1 MYVYVGP
8 IVKNEDIVLDTIS
21 STSVSTTSSSDP
33 LSSDPQ
39 NSSADPP
46 VIDRRHGWERFDDDD
61 DDASLD
67 RPPIP
72 PPRSELEKLYA
83 VPTKLHK
90 TPPVETPPV
99 ELVIENPAQETIS
112 RPKSPFEDF
121 SSSIAEALISNS
133 EKKEDPVS
141 ASALATAGKELFE
154 TIEEEADEES
164 VLESYDCLVS
174 SSATP
179 VLQPEAT
186 VEPTSSSSPVLQ
198 FTSMTVST
206 SGGPIST
213 GSSTSNVN
221 TTQLRTNLN
230 PINNR
235 TRLNSMNRQQ
245 QQQHY
250 TTSILR
256 PIPHEG
262 TFSADKIA
270 RNANPFYSGSINAGK
285 YPKLTPLSQ
294 RPSGPR
300 SPSYIQDF
308 PLPGSSGTST
318 SNSHRRPGRPPP
330 PKPQPYSGD
339 CQWSQQQEESSSSNN
354 VVMRHRQSSAAFMVQ
369 RLPSLGE
376 FDPFAGFLSSG
387 TGDGLI
393 LENSNSSPL
402 V

>member
-1 MYVYVGP
+1 MIQKCFYINFVGVT
-8 IVKNEDIVLDTIS
+8 IQNEDVALDTTS
-21 STSVSTTSSSDP
+21 SSSVSTSSSSDP
-33 LSSDPQ
+33 LSCSDPQ

-46 VIDRRHGWERFDDDD
+46 EIDHRHGWERFDDNEE
-61 DDASLD
+61 LD

-83 VPTKLHK
+83 TPTKLQ
-90 TPPVETPPV
+90 PV
-99 ELVIENPAQETIS
+99 ELVIENPAQETTL

-133 EKKEDPVS
+133 EQKEDAVS

-154 TIEEEADEES
+154 TIEEEADEET
-164 VLESYDCLVS
+164 VLESFDCLVS
-174 SSATP
+174 SSAATP

-186 VEPTSSSSPVLQ
+186 VEPASSSSAVPQL
-198 FTSMTVST
+198 TPMAVST
-206 SGGPIST
+206 SSGPIST
-213 GSSTSNVN
+213 GSSTSDVS
-221 TTQLRTNLN
+221 TTQHRTNLN
-230 PINNR
+230 SINNR
-235 TRLNSMNRQQ
+235 ARSNSMNRQ
-245 QQQHY
+245 HF

-270 RNANPFYSGSINAGK
+270 RNTNPFYSGSINAGK

-294 RPSGPR
+294 RPTGPR
-300 SPSYIQDF
+300 SPSYVQNF
-308 PLPGSSGTST
+308 PLPGSSGTTT
-318 SNSHRRPGRPPP
+318 SNSHRQPGRPPP
-330 PKPQPYSGD
+330 PKPQPYSGE
-339 CQWSQQQEESSSSNN
+339 CQWSQQHSSSNN
-354 VVMRHRQSSAAFMVQ
+354 VVMRHRQNSAAFMVQ

-387 TGDGLI
+387 TGDGFI

>member
-1 MYVYVGP
+1 MFAFAGLTVY
-8 IVKNEDIVLDTIS
+8 EDVALDTN
-21 STSVSTTSSSDP
+21 SVSTASSSNP
-33 LSSDPQ
+33 ELSSDPQ

-46 VIDRRHGWERFDDDD
+46 EIDYRHGWERFDDDD
-61 DDASLD
+61 VESTSLD

-83 VPTKLHK
+83 TPTKLHNS
-90 TPPVETPPV
+90 PPV
-99 ELVIENPAQETIS
+99 ELVIENPAQETALLVS

-121 SSSIAEALISNS
+121 NSSIAEALISNS
-133 EKKEDPVS
+133 EQKEDPVS

-154 TIEEEADEES
+154 TIAEEADEEC
-164 VLESYDCLVS
+164 VLECGLVS

-179 VLQPEAT
+179 VLRPE
-186 VEPTSSSSPVLQ
+186 EPVSSSSAVPQL
-198 FTSMTVST
+198 TSMAVST
-206 SGGPIST
+206 SSGPIST
-213 GSSTSNVN
+213 GSSTSNVS
-221 TTQLRTNLN
+221 TTQLRTNLS
-230 PINNR
+230 INNR
-235 TRLNSMNRQQ
+235 AHSNSMIR
-245 QQQHY
+245 QQHY

-270 RNANPFYSGSINAGK
+270 RNTNPFYSGSINAGK

-300 SPSYIQDF
+300 SPSYIRNF
-308 PLPGSSGTST
+308 PLPGSSATST
-318 SNSHRRPGRPPP
+318 SRRPGRPPP
-330 PKPQPYSGD
+330 PKPQPYSGE
-339 CQWSQQQEESSSSNN
+339 CQWSQQQKESSSSND
-354 VVMRHRQSSAAFMVQ
+354 VVMSHRQNSAAFTVQ

-393 LENSNSSPL
+393 LENTNSSPL